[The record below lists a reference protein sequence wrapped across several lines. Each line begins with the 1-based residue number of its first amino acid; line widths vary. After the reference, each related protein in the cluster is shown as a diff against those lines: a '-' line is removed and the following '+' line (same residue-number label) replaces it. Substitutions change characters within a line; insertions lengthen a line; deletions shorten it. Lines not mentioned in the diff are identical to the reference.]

1 MPDKKDMFK
10 EKHPSTAFLKPQGE
24 QAEADAPDTPTPIA
38 RILEKKTKPERK
50 TRNVHILMKP
60 SKYGRLK
67 GIADAYGLNFNEML
81 DTIFDEFLKG
91 ADANNT

>member
-1 MPDKKDMFK
+1 MPDKKDLFK
-10 EKHPSTAFLKPQGE
+10 EKHPSEAFLTPQDRG
-24 QAEADAPDTPTPIA
+24 AESKSPDTPLPIA
-38 RILEKKTKPERK
+38 NILEKKPKPERK

-67 GIADAYGLNFNEML
+67 GIADAYGLNFNELL

-91 ADANNT
+91 ADVDNT